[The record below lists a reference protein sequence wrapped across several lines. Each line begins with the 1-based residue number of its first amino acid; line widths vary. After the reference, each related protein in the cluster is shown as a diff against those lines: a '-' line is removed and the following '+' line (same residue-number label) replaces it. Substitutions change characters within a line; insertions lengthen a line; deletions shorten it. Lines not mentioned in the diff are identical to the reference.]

1 MSSRQ
6 IRNRFPFSLVFFYE
20 KIRHEP
26 SVSCFSFR
34 LNIKFLGETNELQ
47 EIIDPV
53 IENVV
58 ITKTRYLYV

>member
-26 SVSCFSFR
+26 SVSFSFR
-34 LNIKFLGETNELQ
+34 LDSKLFGETNELQ

-53 IENVV
+53 IENVM
-58 ITKTRYLYV
+58 ITNTGYLYI